1 MKDFNGIKIIGVDHG
16 YGNMKTAN
24 HCFPA
29 GVAAYDTEPLFT
41 KDLLVYEGRY
51 YLIGEGHKEFLP
63 EKMQDEDYYVLTLA
77 AIAMELHDAGLTE
90 ADVHI
95 AAGLPLNWVSGQKEQ
110 FKAYLLKNKEV
121 HFVFKKVEYH
131 VRIVGAD
138 VFPQGFSA
146 IADRLGTFKGVT
158 LLADIGNGT
167 MNLLYLRNGKPD
179 SLAMFTEK
187 FGTQQCVQAIRAAF
201 MDRFQTVI
209 DDFTIQEVLQTGTAD
224 IHKDYL
230 TLMRSVAEQYVA
242 QIFQRLREHEY
253 NPALMQL
260 YVVGGG
266 GCLIRNFGKYDRRR
280 VTILDDICATAK
292 GYEYLAE
299 RYLKKGVKL

>member
-1 MKDFNGIKIIGVDHG
+1 MKDFNGIKIIGLDHG
-16 YGNMKTAN
+16 YGNIKTAN

-29 GVAAYDTEPLFT
+29 GVVGHDTEPLFT

-63 EKMQDEDYYVLTLA
+63 EKMQDEDYYILTLA

-138 VFPQGFSA
+138 IFPQGFSA
-146 IADRLGTFKGVT
+146 VADRLGSFKGVT

-187 FGTQQCVQAIRAAF
+187 FGTQQCVQAIRAAM
-201 MDRFQTVI
+201 MDRYHTTI
-209 DDFTIQEVLQTGTAD
+209 DDFTIQEVLRTGKAD
-224 IHKDYL
+224 IQREYL
-230 TLMRSVAEQYVA
+230 ELMTAVAQQYVA

>member
-16 YGNMKTAN
+16 YGNIKTAN

-29 GVAAYDTEPLFT
+29 GVAVHDTEPLFT
-41 KDLLVYEGRY
+41 KDLLVFEGRY

-63 EKMQDEDYYVLTLA
+63 EKMQDEDYYILTLA
-77 AIAMELHDAGLTE
+77 AIAMELHNAGLTE

-131 VRIVGAD
+131 IRIVGAD

-146 IADRLGTFKGVT
+146 VADRLGSFKGVT

-179 SLAMFTEK
+179 SLAMFTE
-187 FGTQQCVQAIRAAF
+187 
-201 MDRFQTVI
+201 
-209 DDFTIQEVLQTGTAD
+209 
-224 IHKDYL
+224 
-230 TLMRSVAEQYVA
+230 
-242 QIFQRLREHEY
+242 
-253 NPALMQL
+253 
-260 YVVGGG
+260 
-266 GCLIRNFGKYDRRR
+266 
-280 VTILDDICATAK
+280 
-292 GYEYLAE
+292 
-299 RYLKKGVKL
+299 

>member
-1 MKDFNGIKIIGVDHG
+1 MDIYYSLTKHCRTDAE
-16 YGNMKTAN
+16 GN
-24 HCFPA
+24 
-29 GVAAYDTEPLFT
+29 PLQPSERIP
-41 KDLLVYEGRY
+41 LVYGQYATMTFHLDMFPDNVVSWHAAVGENGNQPLCRTLDSMIDSSQESEGILAMLRFDRRHAQVFVF
-51 YLIGEGHKEFLP
+51 IRDALP
-63 EKMQDEDYYVLTLA
+63 ERR
-77 AIAMELHDAGLTE
+77 DA
-90 ADVHI
+90 
-95 AAGLPLNWVSGQKEQ
+95 Q
-110 FKAYLLKNKEV
+110 
-121 HFVFKKVEYH
+121 
-131 VRIVGAD
+131 

-146 IADRLGTFKGVT
+146 IVDRLGTFKGVT

-187 FGTQQCVQAIRAAF
+187 FGTQQCVQAIRAAM

-224 IHKDYL
+224 IQKDYL
-230 TLMRSVAEQYVA
+230 TLIRSVAEQYVA

-266 GCLIRNFGKYDRRR
+266 GCLIRNFGRYDRRR

>member
-1 MKDFNGIKIIGVDHG
+1 M
-16 YGNMKTAN
+16 
-24 HCFPA
+24 
-29 GVAAYDTEPLFT
+29 
-41 KDLLVYEGRY
+41 
-51 YLIGEGHKEFLP
+51 
-63 EKMQDEDYYVLTLA
+63 
-77 AIAMELHDAGLTE
+77 
-90 ADVHI
+90 
-95 AAGLPLNWVSGQKEQ
+95 
-110 FKAYLLKNKEV
+110 KNKEV
-121 HFVFKKVEYH
+121 RFRFKKVNYH
-131 VRIVGAD
+131 IRIVGAD

-146 IADRLGTFKGVT
+146 VADRLGTFKGVT

-187 FGTQQCVQAIRAAF
+187 FGTQQCVQAIRAAM
-201 MDRFQTVI
+201 MDHFHTTI
-209 DDFTIQEVLQTGTAD
+209 DESIIQEVLQTGTAD
-224 IHKDYL
+224 IQKEYL
-230 TLMRSVAEQYVA
+230 ALIRSVAEQYVE
-242 QIFQRLREHEY
+242 QIFRRLREHEY
-253 NPALMQL
+253 NPAIMQL